1 MIQPKYNAQESLQRA
16 KLLMGYDTSKT
27 LTENIK
33 SNPILKEAAAA
44 NPNVVTDQD
53 LMGNTS
59 MIRGALQSISDFSGL
74 IGLPN
79 VWDIVGVNWG
89 NLIGG
94 KRTGVKGVVDALDGW
109 VDAADLGY
117 VLSIIKSLD
126 GKCYFDPIEEKSV
139 SATQRFLEL
148 YSEDESGE
156 DLKSEVESVGTRTLP
171 TGSEKLKQLIIK
183 TIDKQVAAGCK
194 ASTGGGGTAPGNS
207 RQQNINNIYCS
218 VKNGVIVSPQ
228 SAMNGTKWADY
239 VSKFK
244 VTPEEIEAAKKSC
257 SGGGGGTGDGKKKTG
272 GGSSYKPCSGK
283 YTRGCKSDVIK
294 QVQACLGMAAKHQTG
309 NFGPLTQAKLAEVGK
324 SYSSGFSDADVATI
338 CNKQPAQ
345 PAKPAG
351 TEDLEVD
358 NKLNEPK

>member
-117 VLSIIKSLD
+117 VLSII
-126 GKCYFDPIEEKSV
+126 CF
-139 SATQRFLEL
+139 
-148 YSEDESGE
+148 
-156 DLKSEVESVGTRTLP
+156 
-171 TGSEKLKQLIIK
+171 
-183 TIDKQVAAGCK
+183 
-194 ASTGGGGTAPGNS
+194 
-207 RQQNINNIYCS
+207 
-218 VKNGVIVSPQ
+218 
-228 SAMNGTKWADY
+228 
-239 VSKFK
+239 
-244 VTPEEIEAAKKSC
+244 
-257 SGGGGGTGDGKKKTG
+257 
-272 GGSSYKPCSGK
+272 
-283 YTRGCKSDVIK
+283 
-294 QVQACLGMAAKHQTG
+294 
-309 NFGPLTQAKLAEVGK
+309 
-324 SYSSGFSDADVATI
+324 
-338 CNKQPAQ
+338 
-345 PAKPAG
+345 
-351 TEDLEVD
+351 
-358 NKLNEPK
+358 